1 MDGSAGDGSAGDEE
15 DEDENVDETLTEWN
29 LRKCSAASLDVL
41 SNIFQERLLH
51 ILLPI
56 LKETLFHDDWL
67 IKESGIL
74 ALGAIAEGRSVSF
87 FFIFFHHCQFHSIAI
102 CSINTFPGCMNGM
115 IAHLA
120 ELIPYLIQCLSDKK
134 AMVRSITCW
143 TLSRYCHWVVQQP
156 HEKYF
161 QPLLEEVALR

>member
-1 MDGSAGDGSAGDEE
+1 MFC
-15 DEDENVDETLTEWN
+15 T
-29 LRKCSAASLDVL
+29 RVL
-41 SNIFQERLLH
+41 FVSI
-51 ILLPI
+51 
-56 LKETLFHDDWL
+56 DDWDNL
-67 IKESGIL
+67 
-74 ALGAIAEGRSVSF
+74 
-87 FFIFFHHCQFHSIAI
+87 FIFDDDDSLCV
-102 CSINTFPGCMNGM
+102 GCMNGM

-161 QPLLEEVALR
+161 QPLLEEVAFYIIFCTLATISSFNFPFTSLRSTAYYQSNRLMNS